1 MCATSA
7 EPEVIDLRWLGAE
20 RRIASWQVGDVL
32 IDSGPATTV
41 RTLLDALGGERPR
54 ALLLTHIHFDH
65 AGGAGELVA
74 RWPDLEVVVHERG
87 ARHLA
92 DPERLEASARR
103 VFGAQFD
110 ERFGTLTPIP
120 EANLTVVSGGEV
132 VHGMRVL
139 ATPGHAVHHVA
150 YLDESTGRA
159 FPGDVAG
166 VRLTPDGPMLAPTPP
181 PDIDIDAWLESIQRL
196 REAGPSWLG
205 LPHFGGHTDPGA
217 LLDGAEAS
225 VRAHAQAAER
235 LDSDGYVSWARGQLG
250 DAADAYD
257 AIVPLAQNHQGLTRW
272 LGHRESRSGS
282 ASA

>member
-1 MCATSA
+1 MRDGTAQ
-7 EPEVIDLRWLGAE
+7 PEVIDLHWMGAE
-20 RRIASWQVGDVL
+20 RRIASWRVGDVL

-41 RTLLDALGGERPR
+41 QTLLDGLGEERPR

-110 ERFGTLTPIP
+110 ERFGPLTPIP

-150 YLDESTGRA
+150 YLDEGTGRA

-166 VRLTPDGPMLAPTPP
+166 VRLTPDGPILAPTPP
-181 PDIDIDAWLESIQRL
+181 PDIDIDAWLASIQRL
-196 REAGPSWLG
+196 REAGPIWLG
-205 LPHFGGHTDPGA
+205 LPHFGEIRDAGA
-217 LLDGAEAS
+217 HLDDAERDVRRHAEAG
-225 VRAHAQAAER
+225 ER
-235 LDSDGYVSWARGQLG
+235 LDCNAYVRWAREQLG
-250 DAADAYD
+250 DAADEYD
-257 AIVPLAQNHQGLTRW
+257 AIVPLAQNHQGLARW
-272 LGHRESRSGS
+272 LHQRAERVHVD
-282 ASA
+282 

>member
-1 MCATSA
+1 MNTATTQ
-7 EPEVIDLRWLGAE
+7 PEVIDLHWMGAE
-20 RRIASWQVGDVL
+20 RRIASWRVGDVL

-41 RTLLDALGGERPR
+41 QTLLDGLGAERPR

-159 FPGDVAG
+159 FPGDVAA
-166 VRLTPDGPMLAPTPP
+166 VRLTPDGPILAPTPP
-181 PDIDIDAWLESIQRL
+181 PDIDIDAWLASIQRL
-196 REAGPSWLG
+196 REAGPTWLG
-205 LPHFGGHTDPGA
+205 LPHFGGHEDPGA
-217 LLDGAEAS
+217 LLDGAEES
-225 VRAHAQAAER
+225 VRAHAQAGER
-235 LDSDGYVSWARGQLG
+235 LDCDSYVGWARDQLA

-257 AIVPLAQNHQGLTRW
+257 SIVPLAQNWQGLARW
-272 LGHRESRSGS
+272 LRRRAEPSSGS
-282 ASA
+282 A

>member
-1 MCATSA
+1 MTATTA
-7 EPEVIDLRWLGAE
+7 QPEVIDLRWLGAE
-20 RRIASWQVGDVL
+20 RRIASWRVGDVL

-41 RTLLDALGGERPR
+41 RTLLDGLGGERPR

-120 EANLTVVSGGEV
+120 EANLTVVSGGEL

-159 FPGDVAG
+159 FPGDVAA
-166 VRLTPDGPMLAPTPP
+166 VRLTPDGPILAPTPP
-181 PDIDIDAWLESIQRL
+181 PDIDIDAWLASIQRL
-196 REAGPSWLG
+196 REAGPSWFG
-205 LPHFGGHTDPGA
+205 LPHFGGHEDPGA

-235 LDSDGYVSWARGQLG
+235 LDGDGYVSWARAQLG

-257 AIVPLAQNHQGLTRW
+257 SIVPLAQNYQGLARW
-272 LGHRESRSGS
+272 LSRREPRSD
-282 ASA
+282 

>member
-1 MCATSA
+1 MTGAA
-7 EPEVIDLRWLGAE
+7 RQPEVIDLRWLGVE
-20 RRIASWQVGDVL
+20 RRIAAWRFGDLL

-41 RTLLDALGGERPR
+41 ATLLDALGDERPR

-103 VFGAQFD
+103 VFGDQFD
-110 ERFGTLTPIP
+110 VRFGTLTPIP
-120 EANLTVVSGGEV
+120 EANLTVVCGGEI

-166 VRLTPDGPMLAPTPP
+166 VRLTPEGPILAPTPP
-181 PDIDIDAWLESIQRL
+181 PDIDIDAWLASIQTL
-196 REAGPSWLG
+196 REVGPSWLG
-205 LPHFGGHTDPGA
+205 LPHFGGHADPRA

-225 VRAHAQAAER
+225 VRAHARAVEER
-235 LDSDGYVSWARGQLG
+235 DGDGYVRWARAQLG
-250 DAADAYD
+250 ESADEYD
-257 AIVPLAQNHQGLTRW
+257 AIVPLAQNFAGLDRW
-272 LGHRESRSGS
+272 RRRRDEPAGP
-282 ASA
+282 AK